1 MKSGIETGC
10 KSEEKENKMKL
21 EWKTCIRVAVTI
33 FVLFLAIRYWDV
45 AMGLVG
51 IVLGAAFPLFLGAVI
66 AYVVNILMSLYE
78 RCPVWRGNKSAVRKA
93 KRPVCMLLSFV
104 TIAVV
109 VYLLINMILPELVAC
124 FQVILAGVPG
134 AVDSAISWLQDNL
147 TEDMWKQVEGVL
159 TRLDNMDWQSA
170 LQKVAGLLM
179 NGVSGAMGSII
190 SILSSVFSA
199 LVSTV
204 LAVVFAIYLLA
215 GKERIGGQVLR
226 LMKCYLGEKLEAKV
240 MYVVRTFHGS
250 FRGYISGQ
258 CTEAVILGTLCT
270 LGMLALRLPYATMI
284 GCLVGFM
291 SLIPIAGAY
300 IGAFVGTFMIFTV
313 SPTKAIIFLVFLIIL
328 QQLEGNLIYPRVVG
342 ASIGLP
348 GIWVLAA
355 VTVGGGIMG
364 IPGMLL
370 GVPVAASLYKLLRTN
385 MNQREKNGVEGI
397 HSKAPVHEEKQ
408 GEETT
413 EAAEKKDIS

>member
-1 MKSGIETGC
+1 
-10 KSEEKENKMKL
+10 MKL

>member
-1 MKSGIETGC
+1 
-10 KSEEKENKMKL
+10 MKL
-21 EWKTCIRVAVTI
+21 EWKTCIRAAVTI
-33 FVLFLAIRYWDV
+33 FVLFLAIRYWDA

-51 IVLGAAFPLFLGAVI
+51 IVLGAAFPILLGAVI

-78 RCPVWRGNKSAVRKA
+78 KCPVWKTDKGAVRKA

-104 TIAVV
+104 TIGVV
-109 VYLLINMILPELVAC
+109 VYLLIYMILPELVAA
-124 FQVILAGVPG
+124 FQVILSGVPG
-134 AVDSAISWLQDNL
+134 AVDSAVNWLQENL
-147 TEDMWKQVEGVL
+147 TEDMWKQVEGAL
-159 TRLDNMDWQSA
+159 TQLSNMDWQSA
-170 LQKVAGLLM
+170 LQKVAGVLM
-179 NGVSGAMGSII
+179 SGVSGAMGSII
-190 SILSSVFSA
+190 SILSSVFSTLVSVVLA
-199 LVSTV
+199 LVFSV
-204 LAVVFAIYLLA
+204 YLLA
-215 GKERIGGQVLR
+215 GKEKIGGQILR
-226 LMKCYLGEKLEAKV
+226 LMKCYLGEPLEEKV

-270 LGMLALRLPYATMI
+270 LGMLALRLPYATMV

-313 SPTKAIIFLVFLIIL
+313 SPIKAVIFLIFLIIL

-348 GIWVLAA
+348 GMWVLAA
-355 VTVGGGIMG
+355 VTIGGGIMG

-370 GVPVAASLYKLLRTN
+370 GVPVAASLYKLLRDN
-385 MNQREKNGVEGI
+385 VNRRERKEKKGV
-397 HSKAPVHEEKQ
+397 SVKAIQKEEK
-408 GEETT
+408 EEKD
-413 EAAEKKDIS
+413 AEEVSEKE

>member
-1 MKSGIETGC
+1 
-10 KSEEKENKMKL
+10 MKL
-21 EWKTCIRVAVTI
+21 EWKTCIRAAVTV
-33 FVLFLAIRYWDV
+33 FVLFLAIRYWDA

-51 IVLGAAFPLFLGAVI
+51 IVLGAAFPILLGAVI

-78 RCPVWRGNKSAVRKA
+78 KCPVWKTDKGAVRKA

-104 TIAVV
+104 TIGVV
-109 VYLLINMILPELVAC
+109 VYLLIYMILPELVAA
-124 FQVILAGVPG
+124 FQVILSGVPG
-134 AVDSAISWLQDNL
+134 AVDSAVNWLQENL

-159 TRLDNMDWQSA
+159 TQLSNMDWQSA
-170 LQKVAGLLM
+170 LQKVASVLM
-179 NGVSGAMGSII
+179 SGVSGAMGSII
-190 SILSSVFSA
+190 SILSSVFSTLVSVALA
-199 LVSTV
+199 LVFSV
-204 LAVVFAIYLLA
+204 YLLA
-215 GKERIGGQVLR
+215 GKEKIGGQILR
-226 LMKCYLGEKLEAKV
+226 LMKCYLGEPLEEKV

-270 LGMLALRLPYATMI
+270 LGMLVLRLPYATMV

-300 IGAFVGTFMIFTV
+300 IGAFVGAFMIFTV
-313 SPTKAIIFLVFLIIL
+313 SPIKAVIFLIFLIIL

-348 GIWVLAA
+348 GMWVLAA
-355 VTVGGGIMG
+355 VTIGGGIIG

-370 GVPVAASLYKLLRTN
+370 GVPVAASLYKLLRDN
-385 MNQREKNGVEGI
+385 VNRRER
-397 HSKAPVHEEKQ
+397 EEKKGVSVKAIQ
-408 GEETT
+408 N
-413 EAAEKKDIS
+413 EKKEEKDTEEVSEKE

>member
-51 IVLGAAFPLFLGAVI
+51 IVLGAASPLFLGAVI

-78 RCPVWRGNKSAVRKA
+78 RCPVWKGNKSAVRKA

-109 VYLLINMILPELVAC
+109 VYLLINMILPELIAC

-270 LGMLALRLPYATMI
+270 LGMLVLRLPYATMI

>member
-1 MKSGIETGC
+1 
-10 KSEEKENKMKL
+10 MKL
-21 EWKTCIRVAVTI
+21 EWKTCIRAAVTI
-33 FVLFLAIRYWDV
+33 FVLFLAIRYWDA

-51 IVLGAAFPLFLGAVI
+51 IVLGAAFPILLGAVI

-78 RCPVWRGNKSAVRKA
+78 KCPVWKTDKGAVRKA

-104 TIAVV
+104 TIGVV
-109 VYLLINMILPELVAC
+109 VYLLIYMILPELVAA
-124 FQVILAGVPG
+124 FQVILSGVPG
-134 AVDSAISWLQDNL
+134 AVDSAVNWLQENL

-159 TRLDNMDWQSA
+159 TQLSNMDWQSA
-170 LQKVAGLLM
+170 LQKVAGVLM
-179 NGVSGAMGSII
+179 SGVSGAMGSII
-190 SILSSVFSA
+190 SILSSVFSTLVSVVLA
-199 LVSTV
+199 LVFSV
-204 LAVVFAIYLLA
+204 YLLA
-215 GKERIGGQVLR
+215 GKEKIGGQILR
-226 LMKCYLGEKLEAKV
+226 LMKCYLGEPLEEKV

-270 LGMLALRLPYATMI
+270 LGMLALRLPYATMV

-313 SPTKAIIFLVFLIIL
+313 SPIKAVIFLIFLIIL

-348 GIWVLAA
+348 GMWVLAA
-355 VTVGGGIMG
+355 VTIGGGIMG

-370 GVPVAASLYKLLRTN
+370 GVPVAASLYKLLRDN
-385 MNQREKNGVEGI
+385 VNRRERKEKKGVSAKDI
-397 HSKAPVHEEKQ
+397 QKEEK
-408 GEETT
+408 EEKD
-413 EAAEKKDIS
+413 AEEVSEKE

>member
-1 MKSGIETGC
+1 
-10 KSEEKENKMKL
+10 MKL
-21 EWKTCIRVAVTI
+21 DWKTCIRVAVTI

-78 RCPVWRGNKSAVRKA
+78 RCPVWRSNKGAVKNA
-93 KRPVCMLLSFV
+93 KRPVCMVLSFV

-109 VYLLINMILPELVAC
+109 IYLLINMILPELIAC

-134 AVDSAISWLQDNL
+134 AVDSFISWLKDNL
-147 TEDMWKQVEGVL
+147 TEDMWKQVEDVL

-190 SILSSVFSA
+190 SIVTSVFST
-199 LVSTV
+199 LVSSV
-204 LAVVFAIYLLA
+204 LAIVFAIYLLA
-215 GKERIGGQVLR
+215 GKEKIGGQVLR
-226 LMKCYLGEKLEAKV
+226 LMKCYMGEKLEGKV

-250 FRGYISGQ
+250 FRGYIAGQ
-258 CTEAVILGTLCT
+258 CTEAVILGSLCT
-270 LGMLALRLPYATMI
+270 LGMLALRLPYATMV

-313 SPTKAIIFLVFLIIL
+313 SPTQAIIFLVFLIIL

-370 GVPVAASLYKLLRTN
+370 GVPIAASLYKLLRSD
-385 MNQREKNGVEGI
+385 MKQREKRKGDNVSAKEPI
-397 HSKAPVHEEKQ
+397 LQELENVQKEEVSEK
-408 GEETT
+408 TD
-413 EAAEKKDIS
+413 AE